1 MTMQI
6 ISYDIPDD
14 SLRQQ
19 VSETLKTY
27 GMVRLQYSV
36 FNGLLPKSKLKDLVR
51 ELEDLVK
58 DEIADILIFELCEA
72 CQKNTFSIYSGSPE
86 ETLDDQ
92 GNKTEEPPKKKDKQK
107 SKKGLETPPEK
118 GKGVVVL

>member
-1 MTMQI
+1 MKMQI

-19 VSETLKTY
+19 VAETLKTY
-27 GMVRLQYSV
+27 GLIRLQYSV

-58 DEIADILIFELCEA
+58 DDIADILIFELCEA
-72 CQKNTFSIYSGSPE
+72 CQKNTFTIYSGSPE
-86 ETLDDQ
+86 ESLADQ
-92 GNKTEEPPKKKDKQK
+92 NKKPEEPAKKKVKQK
-107 SKKGLETPPEK
+107 GKNGVETPPEK